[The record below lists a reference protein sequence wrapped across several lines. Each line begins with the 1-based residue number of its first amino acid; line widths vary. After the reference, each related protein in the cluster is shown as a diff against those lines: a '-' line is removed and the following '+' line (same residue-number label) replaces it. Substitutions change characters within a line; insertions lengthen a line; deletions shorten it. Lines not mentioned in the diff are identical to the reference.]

1 MAKTNKLGLC
11 FLIQLLV
18 LMSVCILS
26 VKCGHENF
34 LFKQKSDL
42 EINTAV
48 QRFMSIIKNF
58 KRPTNFKLELHR
70 LNANTLINSENVT
83 ESCLIQMK
91 NLIDGLKNSS
101 EWALSGRYTN
111 FNNQLYLV
119 KFIFKFQIT

>member
-1 MAKTNKLGLC
+1 MAKTNKLC

-18 LMSVCILS
+18 LLSVCILS
-26 VKCGHENF
+26 VKCGNENV
-34 LFKQKSDL
+34 LFKQKPDL

-48 QRFMSIIKNF
+48 QKFMSIINNF
-58 KRPTNFKLELHR
+58 KRPTNYKLELHR

-91 NLIDGLKNSS
+91 NLIIGLKNSS

-111 FNNQLYLV
+111 FNNQLYLN
-119 KFIFKFQIT
+119 KLIFKFQIT